1 MFIILS
7 VFLIAVDF
15 LTKHLATAFLKPL
28 SNIDLIPNVLSLT
41 YVQNRGA
48 AFGIMQNA
56 RWFFIIITVVVLIAM
71 VVFIIKKRPL
81 KPLLKW
87 SFAFI
92 FAGAI
97 GNLTERV
104 VNGFVVDMI
113 RVHFFDFPV
122 FNFADC
128 LIVLGTFLL
137 CIYILKSE

>member
-1 MFIILS
+1 MFIVLS
-7 VFLIAVDF
+7 VFLVAVDF
-15 LTKHLATAFLKPL
+15 ITKYLATTFLKPL

-56 RWFFIIITVVVLIAM
+56 RWFFIIITVAVLSAM
-71 VVFIIKKRPL
+71 IIFIIKKRPL

-87 SFAFI
+87 SLSFI
-92 FAGAI
+92 IAGAL

-104 VNGFVVDMI
+104 LNGFVVDMI

-128 LIVLGTFLL
+128 LIVSGTFLL